1 MEIIEYQTYREKEIL
16 PLYASVG
23 WTAYTDAP
31 DVLHRGFERETMDV
45 NKT

>member
-23 WTAYTDAP
+23 LTAYTDTP
-31 DVLHRGFERETMDV
+31 DVSHHRQD
-45 NKT
+45 NS

>member
-1 MEIIEYQTYREKEIL
+1 MEIIEYQTYREEEIL

-31 DVLHRGFERETMDV
+31 MCCTAALRGHC
-45 NKT
+45 

>member
-1 MEIIEYQTYREKEIL
+1 MEIIEYQTYRTEEIL

-31 DVLHRGFERETMDV
+31 SAAASARRCCAQ
-45 NKT
+45 